1 MPRPRKSSYGE
12 DKPPYS
18 YVALCA
24 MAIHSSP
31 AKMMTLSQ
39 IYKFIIDNFP
49 FYRKNSTRWQN
60 SLRHNLSFNDCF
72 VKVSKTSEH
81 DGKGNYWTLH
91 HDCTQMFQ
99 DGSFLRRKR
108 RFLSKE
114 DEVELLLKK
123 SKKSEG
129 DEETIFTNKSD
140 DEFHQYSSSVY
151 PIRPRYLPLPLETR
165 HYHNHHYHQHEIKEY
180 NNKMVSPPPIHR
192 KNEKEKS
199 RVKSFS
205 IADILD
211 SENSEK
217 KEKKA
222 IITSKYNQDF
232 KTIPSYC
239 YSYKAAAPK
248 TESIIYAGT
257 KSHHNKFHPYRRIHT
272 NYQPCTDLYCKNKS
286 PTTLYHKNWDF
297 MNRQKSITTCCDDMM
312 KPLHISTPPKLTLR
326 YGYEN
331 NSRCACHSF

>member
-31 AKMMTLSQ
+31 SKMMTLSQ

-81 DGKGNYWTLH
+81 GGKGNYWTLH

-114 DEVELLLKK
+114 DEVELLLKEN
-123 SKKSEG
+123 KKTEH
-129 DEETIFTNKSD
+129 ETGNM
-140 DEFHQYSSSVY
+140 YSSSDFQHGSSY
-151 PIRPRYLPLPLETR
+151 PIRPRYLPLPLET
-165 HYHNHHYHQHEIKEY
+165 HHKKDFTALSSISKKE
-180 NNKMVSPPPIHR
+180 
-192 KNEKEKS
+192 EKS
-199 RVKSFS
+199 KVKSFS
-205 IADILD
+205 IADILET
-211 SENSEK
+211 SESPETK
-217 KEKKA
+217 KIKSP
-222 IITSKYNQDF
+222 IRYNDINTF
-232 KTIPSYC
+232 PSYC
-239 YSYKAAAPK
+239 YSYKASPNIADSKPINE
-248 TESIIYAGT
+248 TRQRY
-257 KSHHNKFHPYRRIHT
+257 HPYALSA
-272 NYQPCTDLYCKNKS
+272 NYEPCSDLYRKS
-286 PTTLYHKNWDF
+286 KPTLYHTGVTRPKPLGY
-297 MNRQKSITTCCDDMM
+297 CDNM
-312 KPLHISTPPKLTLR
+312 KPYPRSSPPKLTLK
-326 YGYEN
+326 YGYQN
-331 NSRCACHSF
+331 PSRCACHSF